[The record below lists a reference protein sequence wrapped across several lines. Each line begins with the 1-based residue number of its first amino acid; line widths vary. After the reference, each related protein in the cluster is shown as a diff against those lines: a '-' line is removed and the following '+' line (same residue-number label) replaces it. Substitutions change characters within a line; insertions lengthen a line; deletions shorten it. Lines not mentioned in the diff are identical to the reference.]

1 MQPEIANFSHAKR
14 LNRQVRPGKPLT
26 APASKLS
33 DFLSGSA
40 GQRDAET

>member
-1 MQPEIANFSHAKR
+1 VILTDREIKIAII
-14 LNRQVRPGKPLT
+14 

-40 GQRDAET
+40 GQRDAKT